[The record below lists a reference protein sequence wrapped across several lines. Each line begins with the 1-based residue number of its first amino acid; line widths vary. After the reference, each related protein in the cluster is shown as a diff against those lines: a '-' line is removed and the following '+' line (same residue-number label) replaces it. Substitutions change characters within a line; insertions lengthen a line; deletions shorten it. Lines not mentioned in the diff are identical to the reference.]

1 MFFRGSVVW
10 MGMALSCASPS
21 ADSGAVGAGDAA
33 PTEHAPAAPVAVD
46 PAAAR
51 VDTIAHPLSQR
62 QAAFRGLKQAMEAME
77 KNWEPPSP
85 SAPAED
91 WVSARDQR
99 TRMEAAVWGQMSD
112 SLGLGMDVLEGIWSE
127 GVSSGWE

>member
-1 MFFRGSVVW
+1 
-10 MGMALSCASPS
+10 
-21 ADSGAVGAGDAA
+21 
-33 PTEHAPAAPVAVD
+33 
-46 PAAAR
+46 
-51 VDTIAHPLSQR
+51 
-62 QAAFRGLKQAMEAME
+62 MEAME